1 MSETNAI
8 LIEPEH
14 KLAGNSQQ
22 TAKRAAEIVK
32 KADPRFVVPDA
43 DERKALR
50 MAFAARNYVLYGKA
64 LDIVK
69 IEDGEPFS
77 LKVVDE
83 IERNRDRLTIYEI
96 KSTGKEG
103 VNEKFERY
111 FFSIS
116 TAELL
121 TAQDLKA
128 KYRFLFVNT
137 KTGEKMELTLKEV
150 LSRAKGFYPAWSIQ
164 F

>member
-1 MSETNAI
+1 M
-8 LIEPEH
+8 
-14 KLAGNSQQ
+14 KLKESGSTYN
-22 TAKRAAEIVK
+22 
-32 KADPRFVVPDA
+32 
-43 DERKALR
+43 
-50 MAFAARNYVLYGKA
+50 
-64 LDIVK
+64 
-69 IEDGEPFS
+69 
-77 LKVVDE
+77 
-83 IERNRDRLTIYEI
+83 YEI

-128 KYRFLFVNT
+128 KYSFPVCYT

-150 LSRAKGFYPAWSIQ
+150 LSRAKGSIQ
-164 F
+164 LGAYSFESSKIFTANHAKYANGISFACSCSSQFNSRLKQL